1 MYQDNVKTLY
11 PIPVFVYSEFI
22 KGAPPVNETN
32 HTIKFIHKEEIMIKA
47 KDVMETN
54 IISITPDTE
63 IPKAVKILLDN
74 HINGAPVV
82 NDKEEIVGILCQSDL
97 IFQQK
102 EMPIPPIFTILDS
115 IIPLSS
121 SKKLEETLQKISAAT
136 VEQAMIKNPVTVT
149 ADTLVS
155 EIASLMVEK
164 HFHTIP
170 VVDGKRLLGII
181 GKEDILKTL
190 ISKE

>member
-1 MYQDNVKTLY
+1 MT
-11 PIPVFVYSEFI
+11 
-22 KGAPPVNETN
+22 
-32 HTIKFIHKEEIMIKA
+32 KA
-47 KDVMETN
+47 EDIMETN
-54 IISITPDTE
+54 VICVFPDTE
-63 IPKAVKILLDN
+63 ISRAVEILLNN
-74 HINGAPVV
+74 HINGVPVV
-82 NDKEEIVGILCQSDL
+82 NEKKELLGILCQSDL

-102 EMPIPPIFTILDS
+102 TLPIPPIFTILDS

-121 SKKLEETLQKISAAT
+121 SKKLEETLKKISATT
-136 VEQAMIKNPVTVT
+136 VDQAMIKNPVAVSS
-149 ADTLVS
+149 DTPVS

-170 VVDGKRLLGII
+170 VVDGKKLIGII